1 VATLRDI
8 KRRISSVKSTQ
19 QITRAMKMVASVKL
33 RRAQEQMM
41 RARPYAHS
49 LDELLGHVAAK
60 IDRSLH
66 PLLAEREPKNVCYVV
81 LTGDRGLAGSFNANL
96 TKRAKNEIDAQIAEG
111 RTVSTI
117 TVGRKGYEFFQRR
130 GYDLLEKYINFFNE
144 LDFRHAQAIGG
155 LIQSKF
161 IGEELDRIYL
171 IYNEFKTALQQRI
184 VVQQL
189 LPIVPRPPGEEK
201 YHIDFL
207 LEPSAQQILDT
218 LCPKYLNIQVWHA
231 LLESYAAEMAARTAA
246 MDTATENAQD
256 MINQL
261 TLHYNKARQ
270 AAITKELLEIVGGA
284 EALSKA

>member
-8 KRRISSVKSTQ
+8 KRRIGSVTSTQ
-19 QITRAMKMVASVKL
+19 KITRAMKMVASVKL
-33 RRAQEQMM
+33 RRAQERMM
-41 RARPYAHS
+41 RSRPYAHS

-66 PLLAEREPKNVCYVV
+66 PLLAEREPKNICYVV
-81 LTGDRGLAGSFNANL
+81 VTGDRGLAGSFNANI
-96 TKRAKNEIDAQIAEG
+96 TKRAKSEIDAQVADG
-111 RTVSTI
+111 KSVSTI

-130 GYDLLEKYINFFNE
+130 GYNLLEKYINFFNE
-144 LDFRHAQAIGG
+144 LEFKHAQDIGE
-155 LIQSKF
+155 LIKSKF

-171 IYNEFKTALQQRI
+171 IYNEFKSALQQRI

-189 LPIVPRPPGEEK
+189 LPIVPRLPREEK

-207 LEPSAQQILDT
+207 LEPSPSVILDA
-218 LCPKYLNIQVWHA
+218 LCPKYLNIEVWHA

-246 MDTATENAQD
+246 MDAATENAQE
-256 MINQL
+256 MIDQL
-261 TLHYNKARQ
+261 TLKYNKARQ
-270 AAITKELLEIVGGA
+270 AAITKELSEIVGGA

>member
-8 KRRISSVKSTQ
+8 KRRIGSVTSTQ
-19 QITRAMKMVASVKL
+19 KITRAMKMVASVKL
-33 RRAQEQMM
+33 RRAQERMM
-41 RARPYAHS
+41 RSRPYAHS

-66 PLLAEREPKNVCYVV
+66 PLLAEREPKSICYVV
-81 LTGDRGLAGSFNANL
+81 ITGDRGLAGSFNANI
-96 TKRAKNEIDAQIAEG
+96 TKRAKSEIDAQIAEG
-111 RTVSTI
+111 KSVSAI

-130 GYDLLEKYINFFNE
+130 GYKLLEKYINFFNDLE
-144 LDFRHAQAIGG
+144 FHHAQDIGE
-155 LIQSKF
+155 LIKSKF

-171 IYNEFKTALQQRI
+171 IYNEFKSALQQRI

-189 LPIVPRPPGEEK
+189 LPIVPRPPREEK

-207 LEPSAQQILDT
+207 LEPSPSVILDA
-218 LCPKYLNIQVWHA
+218 LCPKYLNIEIWHA

-246 MDTATENAQD
+246 MDAATENAQE
-256 MINQL
+256 MIDQL

-270 AAITKELLEIVGGA
+270 AAITKELSEIVGGA

>member
-1 VATLRDI
+1 MATLRDI
-8 KRRISSVKSTQ
+8 KRRIGSVKSTQ

-33 RRAQEQMM
+33 RRAQERMM
-41 RARPYAHS
+41 RSRPYAHS

-66 PLLAEREPKNVCYVV
+66 PLLAEREPNNVCYVV
-81 LTGDRGLAGSFNANL
+81 LTGDRGLAGSFNANI
-96 TKRAKNEIDAQIAEG
+96 TKRAKSEIDAQTADG
-111 RTVSTI
+111 KSVSTI

-130 GYDLLEKYINFFNE
+130 GYPLLEKYINFFNE
-144 LDFRHAQAIGG
+144 LEFHHAQDIGE
-155 LIQSKF
+155 LIKSKF

-171 IYNEFKTALQQRI
+171 VYNEFKSAVQQRI

-189 LPIVPRPPGEEK
+189 LPIVPRPPRDEK

-207 LEPSAQQILDT
+207 IEPSPRQILDT
-218 LCPKYLNIQVWHA
+218 LCPKYLNIEVWHA
-231 LLESYAAEMAARTAA
+231 LLESYAAEMGARTAA
-246 MDTATENAQD
+246 MDAATENAQD

-270 AAITKELLEIVGGA
+270 AAITKELSEIVGGA

>member
-8 KRRISSVKSTQ
+8 KRRITSVKGTQ

-33 RRAQEQMM
+33 RRAQERMM
-41 RARPYAHS
+41 RSRPYAHS

-66 PLLAEREPKNVCYVV
+66 PLLKEREPKSVCYVV
-81 LTGDRGLAGSFNANL
+81 ISGDRGLAGSFNANI
-96 TKRAKNEIDAQIAEG
+96 TKRAKSEIDAQIAEG
-111 RTVSTI
+111 KSVSMI
-117 TVGRKGYEFFQRR
+117 AVGRKGFEFFQRR
-130 GYDLLEKYINFFNE
+130 GYQLKEKYINFFND
-144 LDFRHAQAIGG
+144 LDFRHAQEIGN
-155 LIQSKF
+155 LIKSEY
-161 IGEELDRIYL
+161 IRGELDHVYL
-171 IYNEFKTALQQRI
+171 IYNEFKSALQQRI

-189 LPIVPRPPGEEK
+189 LPIVPRPPYEEK

-207 LEPSAQQILDT
+207 LEPSARQILDT
-218 LCPKYLNIQVWHA
+218 LCPKYLNIEVWHA